1 MDRNCCFCGAQLPE
15 EASFCP
21 FCANS
26 QIEKQML
33 VPPREKRKSRI
44 VLGYA
49 VIGVL
54 LVIGLS
60 LICFG
65 REEPEKTLENPG
77 KDTIA
82 VKQEAQSAPQP
93 TIADSVATVNQLEE
107 LNRETDGTGEVIK
120 LDYKT
125 RYERPNGSPSEG
137 LTFTGVD
144 AVERSD
150 GTFRITVWIEA
161 EQIFRAA
168 VFEPPGGTWTQTL
181 DPVAVGQK
189 SIFFDMTRE
198 QLEQLSAITVRLTN
212 YTDETRNTPN
222 ENTNWLFL
230 QSSELQ
236 RLLGVMPT
244 YVPESVSTPSPEP
257 SAMPE
262 SKADSNESLG
272 AIEVNYITSD
282 VRPDDK
288 SLEGVRFTEVSAVK
302 LENEVVRFTVSLELE
317 RDCWI
322 SIFEPPD
329 GNWMWGNEQI
339 SAGQRE
345 VSFDLSAEQL
355 QELSAITVK
364 VYEGGDKERVWLSI
378 TQNELRQIEGRL
390 SGKPVQIE
398 QTEQVFPS
406 VGESVSVAYS
416 VDYLNADR
424 SICEDA
430 QFSGLTAT
438 QVEYG
443 NVRFTVTF
451 ELRRA
456 MTLAV
461 TGDWG
466 DILEYVE
473 ANETSYSF
481 VLTPKD
487 LGMGGNLGIKLYCG
501 LNGEL
506 GISDEIRTS
515 LFVGETT
522 LKTMWD

>member
-1 MDRNCCFCGAQLPE
+1 
-15 EASFCP
+15 
-21 FCANS
+21 
-26 QIEKQML
+26 
-33 VPPREKRKSRI
+33 
-44 VLGYA
+44 
-49 VIGVL
+49 
-54 LVIGLS
+54 
-60 LICFG
+60 
-65 REEPEKTLENPG
+65 
-77 KDTIA
+77 
-82 VKQEAQSAPQP
+82 
-93 TIADSVATVNQLEE
+93 
-107 LNRETDGTGEVIK
+107 
-120 LDYKT
+120 
-125 RYERPNGSPSEG
+125 
-137 LTFTGVD
+137 
-144 AVERSD
+144 
-150 GTFRITVWIEA
+150 
-161 EQIFRAA
+161 
-168 VFEPPGGTWTQTL
+168 
-181 DPVAVGQK
+181 
-189 SIFFDMTRE
+189 
-198 QLEQLSAITVRLTN
+198 
-212 YTDETRNTPN
+212 
-222 ENTNWLFL
+222 
-230 QSSELQ
+230 
-236 RLLGVMPT
+236 
-244 YVPESVSTPSPEP
+244 
-257 SAMPE
+257 
-262 SKADSNESLG
+262 
-272 AIEVNYITSD
+272 
-282 VRPDDK
+282 
-288 SLEGVRFTEVSAVK
+288 
-302 LENEVVRFTVSLELE
+302 
-317 RDCWI
+317 
-322 SIFEPPD
+322 
-329 GNWMWGNEQI
+329 MWGNEQI

-345 VSFDLSAEQL
+345 VSFDVSAEQL